1 MVKKIKTAYRK
12 TDGSP
17 IAQAKALLQLCDDM
31 PIVTDLPSPVEILHG
46 RPAQGAVLSRHPKQ
60 INVRQIQQRI
70 TEIQNAQKEQFD
82 RSHRA
87 KDL

>member
-1 MVKKIKTAYRK
+1 MKKVKNAYRK
-12 TDGSP
+12 TDGSLT
-17 IAQAKALLQLCDDM
+17 AQARALLQLCDT
-31 PIVTDLPSPVEILHG
+31 PIVTDLPSPAETLHE
-46 RPAQGAVLSRHPKQ
+46 RPAQDAVLPRCSKQ
-60 INVRQIQQRI
+60 INMKQIWWRL